1 MSYPFEKSQNA
12 HLGDFSVLFCT
23 AYEDN
28 ERDGGG
34 GGGGGGEDGGREAE
48 RERSALIILNQTNPN
63 IYTDIL
69 IGK

>member
-1 MSYPFEKSQNA
+1 MHILVISQCC
-12 HLGDFSVLFCT
+12 SVQHMRIMK
-23 AYEDN
+23 EM
-28 ERDGGG
+28 E